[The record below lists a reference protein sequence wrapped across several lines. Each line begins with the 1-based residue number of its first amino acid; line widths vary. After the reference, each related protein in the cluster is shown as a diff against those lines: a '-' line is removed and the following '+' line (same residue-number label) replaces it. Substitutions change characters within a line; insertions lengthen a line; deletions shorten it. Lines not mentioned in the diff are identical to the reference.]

1 MNVAPKPSA
10 WQPPESIAR
19 DEIVARSAAIL
30 AKPDL
35 PLRQSE
41 DIFRIHALGLDWDM
55 GVTVYQP
62 ADPARSSRG
71 ADGKLIGVFLLHG
84 GSGDFKSME
93 PMAKLFTAKFG
104 CKAVAMTFPGRL
116 YLDDSS
122 RDWPGDTI
130 NADGSV
136 RTPIWL
142 AGEHIGTDQYEVVRD
157 SAMRLRY
164 GTRTV
169 ARAKPGTRFYD
180 RMAAWPVA
188 FEAGMKDVMRR
199 HFPVAD
205 YSIYATGHSTGGPV
219 VFMISQRVP
228 NIAGVIAVENS
239 PFGFIQEAQHDWS
252 GALGKV
258 AGFERITKKRAPRSD
273 PFNELYIRTW
283 RDRARYAGPE
293 ALGQEGPQ
301 ALMRLPW
308 LMEEVFDWWDKTKA
322 RPQFKAEYI
331 ITHNIIASLEAA
343 ARAAAARL
351 NLPAAETQAL
361 VRHYLGFPYPQTGPA
376 AKPVPPV
383 LFCISKD
390 SRDHSP
396 EVYQEVVLPMFGRLD
411 PAPKVRVTRWGAG
424 VHTYHKPEPDLPLGI
439 APPVAEFY
447 VRAIQEG
454 YFVV

>member
-1 MNVAPKPSA
+1 VISAPKFGN
-10 WQPPESIAR
+10 WQPPESVSR
-19 DEIVARSAAIL
+19 EDTLARSQTVL

-35 PLRQSE
+35 PLRETE
-41 DIFRIHALGLDWDM
+41 DIFRIEALGLDWDM
-55 GVTVYQP
+55 GVAVYEPREPPQI
-62 ADPARSSRG
+62 ARG
-71 ADGKLIGVFLLHG
+71 ADGKKIGIFLLHG
-84 GSGDFKSME
+84 GSGDYKSME
-93 PMAKLFTAKFG
+93 PMAKLFAGKFY

-130 NADGSV
+130 HPDGTV
-136 RTPIWL
+136 RTPIWR
-142 AGEHIGTDQYEVVRD
+142 AGEHITADQYEVVRD
-157 SAMRLRY
+157 TAMRARY
-164 GTRTV
+164 GTRTL
-169 ARAKPGTRFYD
+169 ARAKPGTVFYD

-188 FEAGMKDVMRR
+188 FEAGMKDAMRR
-199 HFPVAD
+199 HFPAGEF
-205 YSIYATGHSTGGPV
+205 SIYLTGHSTGGPL
-219 VFMISQRVP
+219 VFMISQRVA
-228 NIAGVIAVENS
+228 NVTGMIAVENS
-239 PFGFIQEAQHDWS
+239 PFGFIQEAMHDWS

-258 AGFERITKKRAPRSD
+258 AGFDRVTKQRAARTD
-273 PFNELYIRTW
+273 QFNELYIRTW

-308 LMEEVFDWWDKTKA
+308 LMEDVLDWWDKTKA

-331 ITHNIIASLEAA
+331 ITHNIRGSLEAA

-351 NLPAAETQAL
+351 KMSGAETEAL
-361 VRHYLGFPYPQTGPA
+361 VAHYLGFPYPQTGA
-376 AKPVPPV
+376 GAKPVPPV

-396 EVYQEVVLPMFGRLD
+396 EVYREVVVPMFAKLS
-411 PAPKVRVTRWGAG
+411 PAPKVCVTQWGAG
-424 VHTYHKPEPDLPLGI
+424 VHTYHKSEPGLPLGI

-447 VRAIQEG
+447 VRAIQAG

>member
-1 MNVAPKPSA
+1 MTAAPKLDR
-10 WQPPESIAR
+10 WQPPESISR
-19 DEIVARSAAIL
+19 DETLARSAAVL
-30 AKPDL
+30 AKQSL
-35 PLRQSE
+35 PLRQTE

-55 GVTVYQP
+55 GVTVYEP
-62 ADPARSSRG
+62 SDPKQIIRG
-71 ADGKLIGVFLLHG
+71 ADGKKVGVFLLHG
-84 GSGDFKSME
+84 GSGDYKSME
-93 PMAKLFTAKFG
+93 PIAKVFAEKFA

-116 YLDDSS
+116 YLDDPS
-122 RDWPGDTI
+122 RDWPDDTI
-130 NADGSV
+130 HADGTV
-136 RTPIWL
+136 RTPLWKK
-142 AGEHIGTDQYEVVRD
+142 GERIMPDQYEVVRD
-157 SAMRLRY
+157 TTMRLRY

-169 ARAKPGTRFYD
+169 ARAKPGTIFHQ

-188 FEAGMKDVMRR
+188 FEEGMKDAMRR
-199 HFPVAD
+199 HFPVER
-205 YSIYATGHSTGGPV
+205 YSIYLTGHSTGGPM
-219 VFMISQRVP
+219 VFFMSQRVP
-228 NIAGVIAVENS
+228 NVAGMLAVENS
-239 PFGFIQEAQHDWS
+239 PFGFIQEEQHNWS

-258 AGFERITKKRAPRSD
+258 EGFERVTKKKAPRTD

-308 LMEEVFDWWDKTKA
+308 LMEEILDWWDKTKA

-331 ITHNIIASLEAA
+331 ITHNIRASLEAA
-343 ARAAAARL
+343 ARAVAQRL
-351 NLPAAETQAL
+351 RMSNADTQAL
-361 VRHYLGFPYPQTGPA
+361 VQHYLGYPYPQTGPG

-396 EVYQEVVLPMFGRLD
+396 EVYREVVLPMLAKLD

-424 VHTYHKPEPDLPLGI
+424 VHTYHKSEASLPLGI
-439 APPVAEFY
+439 APPVVELY

>member
-1 MNVAPKPSA
+1 MTIAPKIGA
-10 WQPPESIAR
+10 WQPPGSVSRE
-19 DEIVARSAAIL
+19 ETTARSNAVL
-30 AKPDL
+30 TRPDIA
-35 PLRQSE
+35 LRETE
-41 DIFRIHALGLDWDM
+41 DIFRIQALGLDWDM
-55 GVTVYQP
+55 GVTVYEP
-62 ADPARSSRG
+62 ADPENIARG
-71 ADGKLIGVFLLHG
+71 ADGKKIGVFLLHG

-93 PMAKLFTAKFG
+93 AMSTLFAKKFG

-116 YLDDSS
+116 YLDNPS

-130 NADGSV
+130 HPDGTV

-142 AGEHIGTDQYEVVRD
+142 MGERITPDQYEVVRD
-157 SAMRLRY
+157 TSMRARY

-169 ARAKPGTRFYD
+169 ARAKPGTIFYD

-188 FEAGMKDVMRR
+188 FEAGMKDAMRR
-199 HFPVAD
+199 HFPEGE
-205 YSIYATGHSTGGPV
+205 YSIHLTGHSTGGPL
-219 VFMISQRVP
+219 VFMICQRVP
-228 NIAGVIAVENS
+228 NVAGMIAVENS

-258 AGFERITKKRAPRSD
+258 AGFERVSRSGAMRTD

-308 LMEEVFDWWDKTKA
+308 LMEEILDWWDKTKA

-331 ITHNIIASLEAA
+331 ITHNIRASLEAA

-351 NLPAAETQAL
+351 KMSAQETEAL
-361 VRHYLGFPYPQTGPA
+361 VKHYLGFPYPQTGPGV
-376 AKPVPPV
+376 KPVPPV
-383 LFCISKD
+383 LFCITKD

-396 EVYQEVVLPMFGRLD
+396 EVYREVVLPMFAKLA
-411 PAPKVRVTRWGAG
+411 PAPKVHVVQWGAG
-424 VHTYHKPEPDLPLGI
+424 VHTYHKSEPGLPLGV
-439 APPVAEFY
+439 APPVAELY
-447 VRAIQEG
+447 VKAIQEG